1 MEYVAQAFRAPFEF
15 YHWMMSKSD
24 PRTIDWPL
32 CGSPFPILSIIF
44 SYVYF
49 VKVLGPQ
56 WMKNREPFKIEGII
70 VLYNI
75 LMVIFSAGFFI
86 YGGSYSYIPPWG
98 KFSWICEPIN
108 YSTDP
113 EIIDMISIGWWFL
126 LLKIVEFADTI
137 FFVLRKK
144 FTHISALHVIHH
156 SLVAWGIWIGMK
168 FGAGGNNAFFP
179 FINCFVHTIMY
190 SYYCLAALGPGM
202 RKYLWW
208 KKYLT
213 ILQMVQFVIAFIHS
227 MIPLFYDCGY
237 HKGFAYAIMFHA
249 LLFMAMF
256 MNFYRHAYNKQ
267 KKAIQSSEQDGTT
280 VVKANGHNYTEKTE
294 QNGQIYHRKN
304 GVAKVAEGTNE
315 KVAGKEL

>member
-1 MEYVAQAFRAPFEF
+1 
-15 YHWMMSKSD
+15 
-24 PRTIDWPL
+24 
-32 CGSPFPILSIIF
+32 
-44 SYVYF
+44 
-49 VKVLGPQ
+49 
-56 WMKNREPFKIEGII
+56 
-70 VLYNI
+70 
-75 LMVIFSAGFFI
+75 
-86 YGGSYSYIPPWG
+86 
-98 KFSWICEPIN
+98 
-108 YSTDP
+108 
-113 EIIDMISIGWWFL
+113 
-126 LLKIVEFADTI
+126 
-137 FFVLRKK
+137 
-144 FTHISALHVIHH
+144 
-156 SLVAWGIWIGMK
+156 
-168 FGAGGNNAFFP
+168 
-179 FINCFVHTIMY
+179 MY